1 MPVCISASN
10 GDVVW
15 ESERWSSEYIRCIRG
30 GSSTEIHPEHG
41 IIVQVVGWYDD
52 DGKLALAVIC
62 KIEIAWS
69 GEIAT
74 IKIIHILNEL
84 NVKDVT
90 IAKRSRS
97 LTN

>member
-1 MPVCISASN
+1 VIPTASITTW
-10 GDVVW
+10 VEV
-15 ESERWSSEYIRCIRG
+15 SPSKTR
-30 GSSTEIHPEHG
+30 STIAVEIYPEHG
-41 IIVQVVGWYDD
+41 IIVQVAGWYDD

-84 NVKDVT
+84 ISN
-90 IAKRSRS
+90 S
-97 LTN
+97 